1 MLPSSVR
8 SQPDPDILCVPA
20 CPAGWFSLN
29 VPSGLTLYWFIN
41 NIIST
46 AMQLYM
52 RNTIKVDVP
61 ALASDGAAPI
71 IDVSSTVIKPKEDRS
86 KQVGGRGRDTHWTLY
101 FTVLAACDFVR
112 VWRGVSCGGWEF
124 LGCMQH
130 NRGEKAR
137 SSISRRTAASR
148 LAARSRAD
156 TVV

>member
-86 KQVGGRGRDTHWTLY
+86 KQVGARTSKCHYCSDCSVLGGRESLVLY
-101 FTVLAACDFVR
+101 
-112 VWRGVSCGGWEF
+112 W
-124 LGCMQH
+124 
-130 NRGEKAR
+130 
-137 SSISRRTAASR
+137 
-148 LAARSRAD
+148 
-156 TVV
+156 

>member
-1 MLPSSVR
+1 VS
-8 SQPDPDILCVPA
+8 A

-61 ALASDGAAPI
+61 ALASDGAGPI

-86 KQVGGRGRDTHWTLY
+86 KQVRDTGRRGA
-101 FTVLAACDFVR
+101 VLAACDFCVR
-112 VWRGVSCGGWEF
+112 VLLSMGRRVLLHQDGGGG
-124 LGCMQH
+124 LQCMQ
-130 NRGEKAR
+130 
-137 SSISRRTAASR
+137 SIG
-148 LAARSRAD
+148 LYKHVVKPKDDRSRWQGQE
-156 TVV
+156 